1 MADIYRSSISSKQTR
16 RRKSRR
22 SKSVLLTLID
32 VFAFALMAV
41 LIFATIVCLITQHI
55 TPEKMGVLSV
65 VVLAAPIVYLLNI
78 VIMLY
83 WIIRWRWRPAI
94 VALIVF
100 MTATLSLGKYCH
112 ITLKRSY
119 DTPYNERH
127 FIKTMTYNVA
137 NGTAPGI
144 VEYIKE
150 KNPKILCLQEFLFDY
165 SKNWE
170 QLGDKYSTTADGA
183 YDFSCEIISRYPI
196 IRHGEIDSISRFN
209 GVWADVL
216 IDKKDTLRVVNLH
229 LQSTSIRPP
238 DTQFIE
244 EHGYLRDTNRR
255 GRIHSIITRLAENN
269 VKRAAQARL
278 VRRFIEQSPVRNIV
292 VCGDFNDVPLSYTYR
307 HIAKDLNNGFAEA
320 GRGYTY
326 TFNGFFRL
334 LSIDYLLTSNN
345 IEAVSY
351 ETDHEATY
359 TDHYPLIAR
368 LKIIKQEDN
377 ENKQ

>member
-1 MADIYRSSISSKQTR
+1 MIGIFVENYGTMVDFRIGHGYDVHALGEGLRLVLGGVEIQHTKGCIAHSDGDVLVHAICDALLGALALGDIGKHFPDTSAEFKGIDSLILLR
-16 RRKSRR
+16 R
-22 SKSVLLTLID
+22 V
-32 VFAFALMAV
+32 
-41 LIFATIVCLITQHI
+41 
-55 TPEKMGVLSV
+55 
-65 VVLAAPIVYLLNI
+65 
-78 VIMLY
+78 
-83 WIIRWRWRPAI
+83 
-94 VALIVF
+94 VAL
-100 MTATLSLGKYCH
+100 
-112 ITLKRSY
+112 
-119 DTPYNERH
+119 
-127 FIKTMTYNVA
+127 
-137 NGTAPGI
+137 
-144 VEYIKE
+144 
-150 KNPKILCLQEFLFDY
+150 
-165 SKNWE
+165 
-170 QLGDKYSTTADGA
+170 
-183 YDFSCEIISRYPI
+183 
-196 IRHGEIDSISRFN
+196 
-209 GVWADVL
+209 
-216 IDKKDTLRVVNLH
+216 
-229 LQSTSIRPP
+229 
-238 DTQFIE
+238 IE

-345 IEAVSY
+345 IEVVSY